1 MAELVD
7 ALASGASTRKGVEV
21 RVLFWAPIKN
31 KEYSMK
37 KNTFFRYLFFFLFVF
52 SFPFFPLFL
61 SNKQISERE
70 NRMLAQWPVF
80 FKDKQFNFS
89 FGTDLDNYLKDH
101 FPFRDQLITTYHN
114 GIFLVNRRI
123 ENKLAISG
131 KDGWIFYKNNA
142 FRNLYYKKSELEK
155 ILEKLNKLNSL
166 LKKNGITFIILVC
179 PSQQRVYSEYI
190 KDYYDIEQ
198 FPNKALELK
207 ENVKKKTDVSFFY
220 PLDEMRAQSHSY
232 PYPLYQKCDAHPSG
246 YGYYALYRL
255 LMNELKKTYPS
266 LNVLDKNN
274 FYEVEYIGVGSACR
288 SVGLYNS
295 RKMFPNLTL
304 KKKYQ
309 VKSQKRGEHAY
320 WTNISNGK
328 YNLFFLGSSMGSKI
342 HKMMTP
348 SFKKIIFMRDNIEK
362 QPDNNEDIFP
372 ELFKIL
378 LDEDIDIFV
387 LEMPEDRIITHR
399 FVERLDDILK
409 SYEN

>member
-1 MAELVD
+1 M
-7 ALASGASTRKGVEV
+7 
-21 RVLFWAPIKN
+21 
-31 KEYSMK
+31 
-37 KNTFFRYLFFFLFVF
+37 
-52 SFPFFPLFL
+52 
-61 SNKQISERE
+61 
-70 NRMLAQWPVF
+70 
-80 FKDKQFNFS
+80 
-89 FGTDLDNYLKDH
+89 DNYLKDH

-255 LMNELKKTYPS
+255 LMNELKKSYLS
-266 LNVLDKNN
+266 NYFVLV
-274 FYEVEYIGVGSACR
+274 FIVAILAS
-288 SVGLYNS
+288 SGL
-295 RKMFPNLTL
+295 
-304 KKKYQ
+304 
-309 VKSQKRGEHAY
+309 
-320 WTNISNGK
+320 
-328 YNLFFLGSSMGSKI
+328 
-342 HKMMTP
+342 
-348 SFKKIIFMRDNIEK
+348 FKK
-362 QPDNNEDIFP
+362 
-372 ELFKIL
+372 LFDSKKRFIQIGRWIWLMFVFSWSVIL
-378 LDEDIDIFV
+378 IVSTTYNPFIYF
-387 LEMPEDRIITHR
+387 H
-399 FVERLDDILK
+399 F
-409 SYEN
+409 